1 MSLNI
6 LEMLLLTHTMPLE
19 TTWLGILKALA
30 VPGLANI
37 IILNVKQRGVL
48 LARIFIHNHALLI
61 GQPYF

>member
-1 MSLNI
+1 
-6 LEMLLLTHTMPLE
+6 MPLE

-30 VPGLANI
+30 VPGLANM
-37 IILNVKQRGVL
+37 IILNIKQRGVL